1 MFIWRKNIPAKSQ
14 PRLSEILPY
23 KRILSKNQN
32 LFIWKYILSPNRDTT
47 FIKPGSC
54 FGGTFFPHINVSFH
68 FAGTFSFIKCMCDIF
83 KNYRKAFDKKCNRNG
98 SQINELVEYQFTKIL
113 KYSIKKKM
121 VHAVMKIIWAQK
133 WR

>member
-1 MFIWRKNIPAKSQ
+1 MEKKYPAKWQ

-32 LFIWKYILSPNRDTT
+32 LFIWKYILSPNRDST

-54 FGGTFFPHINVSFH
+54 FDRTFFPHINVSFH

-98 SQINELVEYQFTKIL
+98 RQINELVEYQFTKIL